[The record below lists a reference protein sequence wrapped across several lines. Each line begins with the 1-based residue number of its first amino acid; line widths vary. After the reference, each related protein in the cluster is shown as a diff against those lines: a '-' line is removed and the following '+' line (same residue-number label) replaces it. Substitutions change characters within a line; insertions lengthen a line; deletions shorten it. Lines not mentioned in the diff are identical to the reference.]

1 MSFTTLAEIAT
12 YPMPGDRRRSSIERT
27 GEPVRRQSFRADRP
41 APGYRCKLSR
51 KEARDLVLA
60 AKLYDNAAR
69 KDGKRP
75 LGRAALD
82 ILELL
87 ANLAA
92 YSGRVE
98 PPYTY
103 IMKQCGVA
111 RDTITRALKAL
122 RAHGFLDWMRRY
134 VPTGNA
140 EGPQVVQTT
149 NAYRLSVP
157 ALAKR
162 LLEAFFKPRTQIPDD
177 LAHEAQERA
186 RQIEAMRA
194 TLTLREQLHLDL
206 NTNGDDPDAPS
217 RFKLAESLARM
228 GEGMQQKRE
237 SEKRGESGDRFKI

>member
-1 MSFTTLAEIAT
+1 MSFSSIAEVTA
-12 YPMPGDRRRSSIERT
+12 YPVPGDRRRSTIERT
-27 GEPVRRQSFRADRP
+27 GEPVRRNSFRADRP
-41 APGYRCKLSR
+41 APGYRQKFTR
-51 KEARDLVLA
+51 REARDLVLA

-103 IMKQCGVA
+103 IMQQCGVA

-134 VPTGNA
+134 VPTGNDT
-140 EGPQVVQTT
+140 GPQVMQTT

-162 LLEAFFKPRTQIPDD
+162 LLEAFFKPRAAIPDD
-177 LAHEAQERA
+177 IAQEAQERA
-186 RQIEAMRA
+186 RQIEEMRA
-194 TLTLREQLHLDL
+194 SLTHREQLHLDL
-206 NTNGDDPDAPS
+206 NTSADDRDAKS
-217 RFKLAESLARM
+217 RYELAESLARFR
-228 GEGMQQKRE
+228 ELFDKKRE
-237 SEKRGESGDRFKI
+237 SEKQ